1 MAKETGVSYE
11 RVVHLQAGIVE
22 SPVFTSAFFDLYLG
36 SEPVSKDGKA
46 NIARGIANAVSRA
59 GS

>member
-1 MAKETGVSYE
+1 M
-11 RVVHLQAGIVE
+11 QAGTVD
-22 SPVFTSAFFDLYLG
+22 SPVFTKAFFDLYLG

-46 NIARGIANAVSRA
+46 SIARGIANTVSRA